1 MTLDSFIICNGL
13 DCSHWRESGWGR
25 YHLQIIT
32 SLISASLWHVS
43 FHAVTYYPWTPWCPY
58 GKGMALRGGDS
69 GPGIREDA
77 RGEDSIMTVLLRF
90 HDYFRT
96 ALRYFH
102 VWAVSEVQ
110 SELWMTKTELF
121 TVIHEIQINAY
132 VHNLKRVFFTDI
144 EIQISKFKSHGYIS

>member
-1 MTLDSFIICNGL
+1 MTRFFSCSDILSLD
-13 DCSHWRESGWGR
+13 
-25 YHLQIIT
+25 
-32 SLISASLWHVS
+32 
-43 FHAVTYYPWTPWCPY
+43 PWCPY

-102 VWAVSEVQ
+102 V
-110 SELWMTKTELF
+110 
-121 TVIHEIQINAY
+121 
-132 VHNLKRVFFTDI
+132 
-144 EIQISKFKSHGYIS
+144 